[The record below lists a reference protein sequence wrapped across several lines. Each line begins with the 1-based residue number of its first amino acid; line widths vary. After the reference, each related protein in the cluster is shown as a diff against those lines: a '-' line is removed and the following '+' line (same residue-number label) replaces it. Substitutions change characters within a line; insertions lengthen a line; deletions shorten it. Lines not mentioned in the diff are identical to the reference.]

1 MEQFLHLIVNKQSRN
16 SEAAFK
22 KLLVQIP
29 RYTQN
34 YKIYSTETTNELDEI
49 VRDLKTTAA
58 SSDLVIVIGGDGSLN
73 YLVTLFE
80 KYNLDNY
87 IGYIPSGSGNDFARS
102 HNMPLDTD
110 LAIKHIFE
118 LKEPKE
124 VSIIHAVQ
132 GEIEYFA
139 VNSLGIGI
147 DGLVIS
153 RLNERSLKRVLGPT
167 SYISGVVS
175 AFVQQKKFPITL
187 KVDEGIYTFDNV
199 QLALIANNPYFGGGI
214 KIAPDADGT
223 DDVLDVVI
231 GEDVS
236 GRDLVS
242 ILRRLVSKKKSHLSH
257 PKLHHFTT
265 KSIALYSEAEQYG
278 QKDGELIKQEGV
290 ALQISTKKRK
300 FWI

>member
-34 YKIYSTETTNELDEI
+34 YKIYTTNTINELDE
-49 VRDLKTTAA
+49 VVENLKLNAA
-58 SSDLVIVIGGDGSLN
+58 PSDLVIVIGGDGSLN
-73 YLVTLFE
+73 HLVTLFE
-80 KYNLDNY
+80 KHNLENY
-87 IGYIPSGSGNDFARS
+87 IGYIPSGSGNDFARA
-102 HNMPLDTD
+102 HHMPLDTD
-110 LAIKHIFE
+110 SAIKHIFE

-124 VSIIHAVQ
+124 VSILHAVQ
-132 GEIEYFA
+132 GEIEHFA
-139 VNSLGIGI
+139 VNSIGIGI

-153 RLNERSLKRVLGPT
+153 QLNKRSLKKVLGPT

-175 AFVQQKKFPITL
+175 AFVQQEKFPITI
-187 KVDEGIYTFDNV
+187 KVDEGIYTFDHV

-214 KIAPDADGT
+214 KIAPDTDGT
-223 DDVLDVVI
+223 DDTLDVVI

-242 ILRRLVSKKKSHLSH
+242 ILRRLISKKK
-257 PKLHHFTT
+257 
-265 KSIALYSEAEQYG
+265 
-278 QKDGELIKQEGV
+278 
-290 ALQISTKKRK
+290 
-300 FWI
+300 